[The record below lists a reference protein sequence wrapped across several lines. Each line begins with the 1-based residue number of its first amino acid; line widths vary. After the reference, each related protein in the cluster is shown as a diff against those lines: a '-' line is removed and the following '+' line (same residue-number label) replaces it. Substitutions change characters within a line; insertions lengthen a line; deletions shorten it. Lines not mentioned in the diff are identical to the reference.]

1 MEPPPGQ
8 PPGTPVERTWI
19 VQHLVPLRRN
29 SSSSSGSGQSRPSRG
44 TRRSWEWDP
53 PDLAGYLASHP
64 QLEEEV
70 ILTEISGSQAPAHR
84 LGHSVQ
90 HVHETVQA
98 TRAKW
103 AAEAQA
109 EAAAENEARRPSPR
123 SSPRSPSSPHP
134 WSPKRAR
141 KQNLLGQ
148 LLQQQVLNGSALRP
162 EQEQLTIP
170 GMSRRRAL
178 RLGGPLEVVQEE
190 KSQTF
195 SDSEALA
202 STRLHATSDSN
213 SGRVAASAPPRV
225 ADLPP
230 KVKWATLLRSR
241 EAHPHPG
248 PSPPATYLLKDRLK
262 TGCQI
267 TSSIM
272 APRLEDVPDLST
284 LVLRSCPWSC
294 SG

>member
-162 EQEQLTIP
+162 EQEP
-170 GMSRRRAL
+170 NWCED
-178 RLGGPLEVVQEE
+178 EVVQEE

-241 EAHPHPG
+241 EAHPTLG
-248 PSPPATYLLKDRLK
+248 FLVR
-262 TGCQI
+262 
-267 TSSIM
+267 TSGRDYGM
-272 APRLEDVPDLST
+272 TWYDH
-284 LVLRSCPWSC
+284 
-294 SG
+294 